1 MRQRRQCYEA
11 EEAVPPRIFWERKE
25 TLMNLQIFFLIQQ
38 LAGRV
43 GVAFSQNEHQFAL
56 FSSASGGRR
65 LHRRC
70 LNLAVRYEAAIG
82 G

>member
-1 MRQRRQCYEA
+1 MSINVDFDYFHTDDWDFGIPVLDFDLDLRPLAMRQRR
-11 EEAVPPRIFWERKE
+11 PG
-25 TLMNLQIFFLIQQ
+25 LLFFLNQDEHQ
-38 LAGRV
+38 LA
-43 GVAFSQNEHQFAL
+43 F